1 MEKWNAFL
9 KDYNCLYAND
19 QQNGLRSKIK
29 LFRRILFSPNT
40 QVLFLIRYRYSSIGK
55 FCRHR
60 LHHSYHIECSC
71 SSIGIPLRIPHPFN
85 IIIAAQSIGNN
96 VQINQNVTIGGN
108 GGKSGKYID
117 KSGKIKQHTLPII
130 EDNVQI
136 SPNSVV
142 AGPVTIGH
150 DSIIGANITV
160 TRDIKPH
167 SMLYDPFA
175 VSKRK
180 WFVKYGYQGFYCE

>member
-1 MEKWNAFL
+1 MAGTAENL
-9 KDYNCLYAND
+9 VN
-19 QQNGLRSKIK
+19 
-29 LFRRILFSPNT
+29 IL
-40 QVLFLIRYRYSSIGK
+40 
-55 FCRHR
+55 
-60 LHHSYHIECSC
+60 
-71 SSIGIPLRIPHPFN
+71 
-85 IIIAAQSIGNN
+85 
-96 VQINQNVTIGGN
+96 
-108 GGKSGKYID
+108 

>member
-19 QQNGLRSKIK
+19 QQNGLRSK
-29 LFRRILFSPNT
+29 
-40 QVLFLIRYRYSSIGK
+40 VLFLIRYRYSSIGK

-96 VQINQNVTIGGN
+96 VQIN
-108 GGKSGKYID
+108 
-117 KSGKIKQHTLPII
+117 
-130 EDNVQI
+130 
-136 SPNSVV
+136 
-142 AGPVTIGH
+142 
-150 DSIIGANITV
+150 
-160 TRDIKPH
+160 
-167 SMLYDPFA
+167 
-175 VSKRK
+175 
-180 WFVKYGYQGFYCE
+180 

>member
-9 KDYNCLYAND
+9 KDYNCFYAND

-29 LFRRILFSPNT
+29 LFLRILFSPNT

-96 VQINQNVTIGGN
+96 VQIN
-108 GGKSGKYID
+108 
-117 KSGKIKQHTLPII
+117 
-130 EDNVQI
+130 
-136 SPNSVV
+136 
-142 AGPVTIGH
+142 
-150 DSIIGANITV
+150 
-160 TRDIKPH
+160 
-167 SMLYDPFA
+167 
-175 VSKRK
+175 
-180 WFVKYGYQGFYCE
+180 

>member
-1 MEKWNAFL
+1 MGYDPRLSYFF
-9 KDYNCLYAND
+9 
-19 QQNGLRSKIK
+19 G
-29 LFRRILFSPNT
+29 
-40 QVLFLIRYRYSSIGK
+40 YS
-55 FCRHR
+55 FHR
-60 LHHSYHIECSC
+60 TL
-71 SSIGIPLRIPHPFN
+71 
-85 IIIAAQSIGNN
+85 
-96 VQINQNVTIGGN
+96 NQNVTIGGN